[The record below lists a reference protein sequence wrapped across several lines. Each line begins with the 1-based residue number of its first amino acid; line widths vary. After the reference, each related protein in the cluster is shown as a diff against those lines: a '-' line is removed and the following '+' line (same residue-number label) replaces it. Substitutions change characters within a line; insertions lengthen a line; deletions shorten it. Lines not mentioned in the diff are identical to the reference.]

1 MEREKLINMLQKLE
15 QADLE
20 KLKSKI
26 WLTVFYAV
34 YLVYFAVDE
43 FYVKNADLLHYDYVG
58 FAVNA
63 VVVYFILLVIISAIS
78 GMAHGNRYDKAKKRI
93 DQYYDLLEQIN
104 EIE

>member
-1 MEREKLINMLQKLE
+1 M
-15 QADLE
+15 
-20 KLKSKI
+20 
-26 WLTVFYAV
+26 
-34 YLVYFAVDE
+34 DE